1 MRIRAKKR
9 VVKGRVTAVAG
20 VLGLLLVGASLV
32 SGSAA
37 AEPAG
42 TKILNTAP
50 TDKARVH
57 YLSGSSH
64 GVLYY
69 AANLDSGS
77 GGGTWIRPTG
87 GVPIRVPDTFVELA
101 GSMIFGRDDTNTI
114 ISYRTI
120 ADPTVRTCTAPN
132 SDRVFLPT
140 GWVSADRTGAF
151 RLVTVGA
158 TGCTTRSLGT
168 IANGRLVTAD
178 PSGFLVEVTTNVGNG
193 GVHRLD
199 YHSFA
204 APATAQ
210 PVDTDDY
217 VYNFVTLAGNVVAW
231 PEEGFTGRTATVHRR
246 TLSQGPD
253 PDIQVAGRVTSVGVT
268 PGTTAYLACGDYS
281 CTATTVPAGGGTQS
295 ELPGVQALDGDGI
308 TFYFARAG
316 TQTTIDKGASVAD
329 PALLERLVTIPLMPP
344 WTHAIALDA
353 SRVSY
358 LDTDSVDLGP
368 TVPASE
374 LHTRTYAK
382 SGSTIT
388 VGAPVKKGAAVYQL
402 GADGGRLLVRTW
414 NGQGTDRLLIRAAG
428 EADRLVF
435 APSATQILQDG
446 VFRISGS
453 RVLWTRS
460 EFSSDPCNPGCPQYD
475 VRSAMLYDLRTG
487 TSTRLGDAG
496 TTKWAL
502 WGSYVVWSNRDGSI
516 YRRDLSSN
524 KIVKV
529 KAAGYGVAA
538 IGVFGSYVGWSECVI
553 AGCTKGMVAFRNMV
567 TMAAAVRVST
577 PLVAT
582 QMKLTD
588 GHVVYGIATVYGQ
601 GPTLLRELRLG
612 TTASATIANYVGTG
626 GLYGFDAY
634 DETLA
639 WIGWDGAARIGAN
652 SPYVDPPRYLG
663 AALGNPT
670 ITPNGDG
677 RNDRWI
683 PEFSFSKQ
691 LPTCAVTIRSG
702 TTVIRTLNCATA
714 SGRAVLSWD
723 ARNAAGTL
731 VPKGQY
737 RWTMTGRDADGAL
750 RWWTGSTAPITST
763 LTVA

>member
-1 MRIRAKKR
+1 MRIRAQKR

-231 PEEGFTGRTATVHRR
+231 P
-246 TLSQGPD
+246 
-253 PDIQVAGRVTSVGVT
+253 
-268 PGTTAYLACGDYS
+268 
-281 CTATTVPAGGGTQS
+281 
-295 ELPGVQALDGDGI
+295 
-308 TFYFARAG
+308 
-316 TQTTIDKGASVAD
+316 
-329 PALLERLVTIPLMPP
+329 
-344 WTHAIALDA
+344 
-353 SRVSY
+353 
-358 LDTDSVDLGP
+358 
-368 TVPASE
+368 
-374 LHTRTYAK
+374 
-382 SGSTIT
+382 
-388 VGAPVKKGAAVYQL
+388 
-402 GADGGRLLVRTW
+402 GGRFHRP
-414 NGQGTDRLLIRAAG
+414 DR
-428 EADRLVF
+428 DC
-435 APSATQILQDG
+435 PSPHLEP
-446 VFRISGS
+446 GS
-453 RVLWTRS
+453 R
-460 EFSSDPCNPGCPQYD
+460 PGHPGRRPGHQRRGHPWHNG
-475 VRSAMLYDLRTG
+475 VSRLR
-487 TSTRLGDAG
+487 
-496 TTKWAL
+496 
-502 WGSYVVWSNRDGSI
+502 
-516 YRRDLSSN
+516 
-524 KIVKV
+524 
-529 KAAGYGVAA
+529 
-538 IGVFGSYVGWSECVI
+538 
-553 AGCTKGMVAFRNMV
+553 
-567 TMAAAVRVST
+567 
-577 PLVAT
+577 
-582 QMKLTD
+582 
-588 GHVVYGIATVYGQ
+588 
-601 GPTLLRELRLG
+601 
-612 TTASATIANYVGTG
+612 
-626 GLYGFDAY
+626 
-634 DETLA
+634 
-639 WIGWDGAARIGAN
+639 
-652 SPYVDPPRYLG
+652 
-663 AALGNPT
+663 
-670 ITPNGDG
+670 
-677 RNDRWI
+677 
-683 PEFSFSKQ
+683 
-691 LPTCAVTIRSG
+691 
-702 TTVIRTLNCATA
+702 
-714 SGRAVLSWD
+714 
-723 ARNAAGTL
+723 
-731 VPKGQY
+731 
-737 RWTMTGRDADGAL
+737 
-750 RWWTGSTAPITST
+750 
-763 LTVA
+763 